1 MKIGILQTAY
11 KKADDYGKFYNVQ
24 ELGLARALADRGNA
38 VTLYKA
44 VDGEGKEYSECDGKL
59 SVKLVGVKYLGINGL
74 FDVNNLDSSLDALIY
89 FSDTQII
96 VPRVYKWCC
105 KHKVPPFFYVGV
117 MDSHSESGIKRE
129 LMNFLS
135 KRNLKIYKKCK
146 VFTKTPEIDEYL
158 SMHGCADTKLLAV
171 GLDET
176 VMSTEAD
183 ATMPGYDKNEDRSG
197 LNRCKLLFI
206 GRMEEE
212 KHPLEMIS
220 VFERLLSEDY
230 GLQNLSA
237 TKYSLT
243 MIGDGYMFDEVNT
256 AANIVKKK
264 YALSKDCLQ
273 VIRKV
278 PYEQMHSYYE
288 KADIYVNLNR
298 VEILGMSILE
308 SMYYRCPVVAID
320 APGPRFILRDEYGI
334 IAHDTQEICAAV
346 RRMSGNYSDYNEMT
360 ENAYKHVKGE
370 FTWNSIAEKIIET
383 F

>member
-24 ELGLARALADRGNA
+24 ELGLARALASKGIQ

-44 VDGEGKEYSECDGKL
+44 VDGQSREYSECCGNL
-59 SVKLVGVKYLGINGL
+59 SVKLIGVKYLGINGL
-74 FDVNNLDSSLDALIY
+74 LDVNVLDSSLDALIY
-89 FSDTQII
+89 FCDTQIV
-96 VPRVYKWCC
+96 VPKVYRWCL
-105 KHKVPPFFYVGV
+105 KNKVAFYPYVGV

-129 LMNFLS
+129 IMNFIS
-135 KRNLKIYKKCK
+135 GRNLKIYKKCT
-146 VFTKTPEIDEYL
+146 VFVKTPGIKDYL
-158 SMHGCADTKLLAV
+158 AGKGCRNTLLLGV

-176 VMSTEAD
+176 VMNREEVPKT
-183 ATMPGYDKNEDRSG
+183 DKNERESDAAS
-197 LNRCKLLFI
+197 NRCKLLFV

-212 KHPLEMIS
+212 KHPLEMLTIY
-220 VFERLLSEDY
+220 EKLLSE
-230 GLQNLSA
+230 A
-237 TKYSLT
+237 EYSLT
-243 MIGDGYMFDEVNT
+243 MIGDGYMFEEVKT
-256 AANIVKKK
+256 AADIVKKK
-264 YALSKDCLQ
+264 YSLPDECLR

-278 PYEQMHSYYE
+278 PYEQMHSYFSQSDMY
-288 KADIYVNLNR
+288 INLNR

-308 SMYYRCPVVAID
+308 SMYYKCPVIAID

-334 IAHDTQEICAAV
+334 IAHDTQGICAAV
-346 RRMSGNYSDYNEMT
+346 RKMSGNYSDYNEMT

>member
-24 ELGLARALADRGNA
+24 ELGLARALASKGIQ

-44 VDGEGKEYSECDGKL
+44 IDGQSREYSECCGNL
-59 SVKLVGVKYLGINGL
+59 SVKLIGVKYLGINGL
-74 FDVNNLDSSLDALIY
+74 LDVNVLDSSLDALIY
-89 FSDTQII
+89 FCDTQIV
-96 VPRVYKWCC
+96 VPKVYRWCL
-105 KHKVPPFFYVGV
+105 KNKVAFYPYVGV

-129 LMNFLS
+129 IMNFIS
-135 KRNLKIYKKCK
+135 GRNLKIYKKCT
-146 VFTKTPEIDEYL
+146 VFVKTPGIKDYL
-158 SMHGCADTKLLAV
+158 AGKGCRNTLLLGV

-176 VMSTEAD
+176 VMNREEVPKT
-183 ATMPGYDKNEDRSG
+183 DKNERESDAAS
-197 LNRCKLLFI
+197 NRCKLLFV

-212 KHPLEMIS
+212 KHPLEMLTIY
-220 VFERLLSEDY
+220 EKLLSE
-230 GLQNLSA
+230 A
-237 TKYSLT
+237 EYSLT
-243 MIGDGYMFDEVNT
+243 MIGDGYMFEEVKT
-256 AANIVKKK
+256 AADIVKKK
-264 YALSKDCLQ
+264 YSLPDECLS

-278 PYEQMHSYYE
+278 PYEQMHSYFSQSDMY
-288 KADIYVNLNR
+288 INLNR

-308 SMYYRCPVVAID
+308 SMYYKCPVIAID

>member
-24 ELGLARALADRGNA
+24 ELGLARALAGRGIK
-38 VTLYKA
+38 VVLYKA
-44 VDGEGKEYSECDGKL
+44 VDGENRECFECDGNL
-59 SVKLVGVKYLGINGL
+59 TIKLVSVKYLGINGL

-117 MDSHSESGIKRE
+117 MDSHSELGIKRE

-158 SMHGCADTKLLAV
+158 SMHGCTDTKLLAV

-176 VMSTEAD
+176 VMNGNSVFEKPELDLKMSETED
-183 ATMPGYDKNEDRSG
+183 NS
-197 LNRCKLLFI
+197 NCCKLLYI
-206 GRMEEE
+206 GRMEKE
-212 KHPLEMIS
+212 KQPLEMITI
-220 VFERLLSEDY
+220 FEQLLAD
-230 GLQNLSA
+230 NIN
-237 TKYSLT
+237 YSLT

-264 YALSKDCLQ
+264 YALTEDKLRI
-273 VIRKV
+273 VRKV
-278 PYEQMHSYYE
+278 AYEEMHSYF
-288 KADIYVNLNR
+288 KKSDIYINLNR

-308 SMYYRCPVVAID
+308 SMYYKCPVIAID

-370 FTWNSIAEKIIET
+370 FTWNSIAERIIET

>member
-135 KRNLKIYKKCK
+135 KRNLKIYRKSK
-146 VFTKTPEIDEYL
+146 VFTKTPEIEEYL
-158 SMHGCADTKLLAV
+158 VRSGCSNTQLLAV

-176 VMSTEAD
+176 VMNGNSVFEKPELDLKMSETED
-183 ATMPGYDKNEDRSG
+183 NS
-197 LNRCKLLFI
+197 NCCKLLYI
-206 GRMEEE
+206 GRMEKE
-212 KHPLEMIS
+212 KQPLEMITI
-220 VFERLLSEDY
+220 FEQLLAD
-230 GLQNLSA
+230 NIN
-237 TKYSLT
+237 YSLT

-264 YALSKDCLQ
+264 YALTEDKLRI
-273 VIRKV
+273 VRKV
-278 PYEQMHSYYE
+278 AYEEMHSYFCD
-288 KADIYVNLNR
+288 ADIYINLNR

-308 SMYYRCPVVAID
+308 SMYYKCPVIAID

-334 IAHDTQEICAAV
+334 IARDAQEVCAAI
-346 RRMSGNYSDYNEMT
+346 RRLSENYGDYNEMT

-383 F
+383 I